1 MEPKRTPV
9 IRLAAMALCALLA
22 PSHALAGNPG
32 VTALTS
38 LKFDIGPRPAALG
51 GAYTS
56 IAEGVYGPWYNPA
69 GLVQAKTLEAAGS
82 YKDNVQDTQ
91 NQYFGILS
99 PLPTT
104 GLAGVEKPV
113 ISISYYSSKNGSME
127 WNKLNTNGTSAFTG
141 RSVSAGGDSV
151 YSFSYAE
158 TLFVHD
164 VTFVN
169 TMSLR
174 HNIGASVKVIR
185 SELPAPDGTMPS
197 NTTFAGDFGY
207 QAVIPESNT
216 RFGLSVLNVGN
227 EVKYISVGDP
237 LPTTV
242 RAGLSQQ
249 VRLKDYKLLVAADLL
264 RYTYEEL
271 NRARLGLELDLNSM
285 VARAGYKFL
294 QDSAE
299 FTLGGGVRF
308 MDFSFDVS
316 METGNELG
324 SSFQAGLSY
333 RFGTMDA
340 EEKAKNKSKKGN
352 PYLRPARKDSN
363 PRQQTLPTPNQLQEA
378 IMVPLEDAPA
388 GQAPAPG
395 TVLPP
400 QESKPAVPGTKQQK
414 PAAEPKPAKQTM
426 PDFVILN

>member
-1 MEPKRTPV
+1 MS
-9 IRLAAMALCALLA
+9 LCAVFR
-22 PSHALAGNPG
+22 PVSALAGNPG

-38 LKFDIGPRPAALG
+38 LKFDIGPRPAAMG
-51 GAYTS
+51 GAFTS
-56 IAEGVYGPWYNPA
+56 IAEGNYGPWYNPA
-69 GLVQAKTLEAAGS
+69 GLAQAKTLEAAGS

-91 NQYFGILS
+91 NQYFGILG

-113 ISISYYSSKNGSME
+113 LSFSYYSSKNGSME
-127 WNKLNTNGTSAFTG
+127 WNKLNSDGTSSFTG
-141 RSVSAGGDSV
+141 RNVSAGGDSV

-158 TLFVHD
+158 TLLMHD

-169 TMSLR
+169 TMSPA
-174 HNIGASVKVIR
+174 HNVGASVKVIR

-207 QAVIPESNT
+207 QAVIPETNT

-227 EVKYISVGDP
+227 EVKYIAVGDP

-249 VRLKDYKLLVAADLL
+249 LRILDYKFLVAADML

-271 NRARLGLELDLNSM
+271 NRARLGMELDLNSLT
-285 VARAGYKFL
+285 VRAGYKFL
-294 QDSAE
+294 QDAAE
-299 FTLGGGVRF
+299 FTFGGGVRF

-333 RFGTMDA
+333 RFGTMADA
-340 EEKAKNKSKKGN
+340 EKAKNKGKKTN
-352 PYLRPARKDSN
+352 PYLHPASKDTPAGGRTTAS
-363 PRQQTLPTPNQLQEA
+363 PNQLQEA

-395 TVLPP
+395 TLLPP
-400 QESKPAVPGTKQQK
+400 EEK
-414 PAAEPKPAKQTM
+414 PAATGKTQPTQQKAAPQNKPLKQAE